1 MNRTRDGESPLDS
14 SVARRSDSP
23 LARWGLLITEM
34 VLIVASIL
42 LAFALDSW
50 WDERKDRVE
59 EQAILQGLR
68 AEFELNRTLLER
80 RVAQHTREQAEVEIL
95 RAATVSGA
103 WTSADLDL
111 DTALAAMLSPPT
123 TDLGNGVLDALISSG
138 RIELLQNRELRAQL
152 AAWRGVID
160 EVLDD
165 EQMNR
170 DLVFDRTIP
179 YFIAEGI
186 PLSGPMS
193 YWSDDWGDTA
203 RSLGDDPEA
212 VARLLGDPRFKVL
225 LEARLG
231 FRYHTSGEYR
241 TALEAVDDLL
251 AEIDRSL
258 GN

>member
-1 MNRTRDGESPLDS
+1 LQQLSF
-14 SVARRSDSP
+14 
-23 LARWGLLITEM
+23 ARWGLLLTEM

-50 WDERKDRVE
+50 WDERRDRLE
-59 EQAILQGLR
+59 EQAILHGLR
-68 AEFELNRTLLER
+68 EEFLLNRSMLER
-80 RVAQHTREQAEVEIL
+80 RVAQHTKEQAELEIL
-95 RAATVSGA
+95 RAATASGRWA
-103 WTSADLDL
+103 TGGPDLDA
-111 DTALAAMLSPPT
+111 ALAATITPPT

-138 RIELLQNRELRAQL
+138 RIELLQNQVLRARL
-152 AAWRGVID
+152 AAWRGVMD

-165 EQMNR
+165 ETMNR
-170 DLVFDRTIP
+170 NFVFDRIIP
-179 YFIAEGI
+179 YYVGEGV

-203 RSLGDDPEA
+203 RSLSDDPAA
-212 VARLLGDPRFKVL
+212 VARLLGDPRFQVL